1 MRFREVP
8 LHCNRRL
15 VNLFIRCKKEEMSK
29 FFILYQLKK
38 GLIMDLYN
46 KKIMNKEEKFIVF
59 LSTGKIKYKY
69 LLRIE

>member
-1 MRFREVP
+1 
-8 LHCNRRL
+8 
-15 VNLFIRCKKEEMSK
+15 MSK

-59 LSTGKIKYKY
+59 LSTEKIKYKY